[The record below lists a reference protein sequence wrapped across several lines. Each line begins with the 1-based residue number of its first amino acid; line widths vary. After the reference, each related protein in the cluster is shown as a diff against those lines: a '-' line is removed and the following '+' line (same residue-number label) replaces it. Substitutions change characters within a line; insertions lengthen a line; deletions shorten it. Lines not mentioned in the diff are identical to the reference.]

1 MSDPQPLG
9 RLIDSLGVEHRPAEG
24 ELVLGANPAIW
35 MYGAGPMFAGVLH
48 RNGIERDK
56 KIAQMMIDKGWVRV
70 VESGDGR
77 ILGFIARNGEEIDA
91 LFVAAPERGQGVGV
105 ALLDDAKARA
115 NRLELWTF
123 QRNTGAQK
131 FYEREGFAEVT
142 RSDGAGNQ
150 EQLPDVRYAWE
161 AKT

>member
-1 MSDPQPLG
+1 MSPDI
-9 RLIDSLGVEHRPAEG
+9 RDARSTD
-24 ELVLGANPAIW
+24 
-35 MYGAGPMFAGVLH
+35 AG
-48 RNGIERDK
+48 
-56 KIAQMMIDKGWVRV
+56 KIAAILTEAMDTPPWKPNLHSGAQDVAHCGRMIDKGWVRV

-142 RSDGAGNQ
+142 RSDGASNQ